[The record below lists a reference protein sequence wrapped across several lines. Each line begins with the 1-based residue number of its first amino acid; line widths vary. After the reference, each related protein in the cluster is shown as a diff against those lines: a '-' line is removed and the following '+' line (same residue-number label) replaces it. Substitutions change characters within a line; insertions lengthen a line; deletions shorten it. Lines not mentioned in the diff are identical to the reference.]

1 MREFLIEE
9 GLRKTLQKIAKK
21 DKVMYEAVMNKI
33 EEIVSCPSVD
43 HYKNLRKP
51 LQEFKRVHIK
61 GSFVL
66 LFKYLP
72 SEDKIIFFELDHH
85 DNVYGN

>member
-1 MREFLIEE
+1 MRDFLVEE
-9 GLRKTLQKIAKK
+9 DLRKALQKLVKK
-21 DKVMYEAVMNKI
+21 DKVMYEAVMKKL
-33 EEIVSCPSVD
+33 EEIISCSDVD

-66 LFKYLP
+66 LFKYIS
-72 SEDKIIFFELDHH
+72 SEDKIIFFNLDHH
-85 DNVYGN
+85 DNIYG